1 VAVRRPPTV
10 HGVGRAV
17 ALVTGASRGVGEA
30 TAIALAADGL
40 DLVITARTTDGTSTY
55 LGTHLDDP
63 AAGMQQVGSLDATA
77 EQCRALGAGVV
88 TVEMDLTDRASV
100 DRAAD
105 LALDAFGRVD
115 VVISSARYQGP
126 GLDDAAL
133 GVPVDLVQ
141 RILTANALHPL
152 VLFQRLIPPMV
163 ERGEGVVVHL
173 TSVGATQD
181 PTEPGAWG
189 VGSAMGRA
197 AAHRMIGVLHA
208 EVGGAGVR
216 CYNVNPGRLPS
227 DVHLPPTDPPGWEPA
242 ADVPDFAAATIAWLV
257 AGSPEARALAGTEV
271 MARRRD
277 HRPTA

>member
-1 VAVRRPPTV
+1 V

-30 TAIALAADGL
+30 TAVALAADGL
-40 DLVITARTTDGTSTY
+40 DLVITARATDGTSTY

-63 AAGMQQVGSLDATA
+63 AAGMQQVGSLAATA
-77 EQCRALGAGVV
+77 EQCRALGAVVV
-88 TVEMDLTDRASV
+88 TVEMDLTERASV
-100 DRAAD
+100 ERAAD
-105 LALDAFGRVD
+105 EALAAFGHVD

-173 TSVGATQD
+173 TSVSATQD

-197 AAHRMIGVLHA
+197 AAHRIIGVLHA

-216 CYNVNPGRLPS
+216 CYNVNPGRLLT
-227 DVHLPPTDPPGWEPA
+227 DVHIPPTDPPGWEPPI
-242 ADVPDFAAATIAWLV
+242 DVPDFAAATIAWLV